1 MANTFRYLRGE
12 TNEVSMNVASA
23 TVIEVGDFI
32 LFKATGSYAIPPTS
46 LADAGDAAANRE
58 AAADGFVGI
67 ALTGSQVGETDK
79 ITVATSGVFKCT
91 LKTAAAVA
99 QFAQVE
105 IYATTAG
112 CEDQTIVAGSTS
124 PIGHCVL
131 AKATAGT
138 DVEVSIQGTI
148 PNPTINS

>member
-32 LFKATGSYAIPPTS
+32 LFKATGNYAIPPTS
-46 LADAGDAAANRE
+46 LASAGDAAANSE
-58 AAADGFVGI
+58 AAADAFVGI
-67 ALTGSQVGETDK
+67 SNSASAAGQTEK
-79 ITVATSGVFKCT
+79 ITVYTSGVFKLT
-91 LKTAAAVA
+91 LKTAADVA

-112 CEDQTIVAGSTS
+112 CEDQTIVVGSTS

-138 DVEVSIQGTI
+138 DVEVAIKGTI